1 MMRAA
6 WDSCA
11 EEAKETGR
19 VNVKQTERKLKA
31 LYGKKRRVQKRGA
44 QLDHNNNNRRKGE
57 RGE

>member
-1 MMRAA
+1 MIHAA

-11 EEAKETGR
+11 EGAKETGSEW
-19 VNVKQTERKLKA
+19 QTNTMQIKSLI
-31 LYGKKRRVQKRGA
+31 GKETESPEAVSA